1 MIKKRVLTFS
11 TFLCFFLSFQCL
23 IAQENQETKILL
35 SKLLPSIQKQYDV
48 VFSYVDNTL
57 DTVLVTPRNKTISL
71 QELLDGFES
80 ETNLRFT
87 IINERYIAITVFVDQ
102 IQELDEVYLTEYIA
116 SGIST
121 NRNGQV
127 TVKPKNFSILP
138 GVTEPDVLLTIQA
151 LPGISSVNETVS
163 NINIRGGTND
173 QNILLWDDIKMY
185 QSGHFFGLISAF
197 NPYFLKKIIVTK
209 NGTSAQ
215 HGDGVSGMI
224 QMDLDEHVNDS
235 LIAGAGLNLI
245 HVDGF
250 GKVQLNKKMEVQ
262 VSARRAI
269 TDLLETPTYAIYF
282 DRIFQDTDI
291 TNNNQETN
299 RTTTTNRDF
308 YFYDVGAKFI
318 YDISKT
324 ENLQVSFLNIFNDLS
339 YTEEATLNNRQ
350 LAVNSGIT
358 QRNLATGLTYFREWN
373 PAFSTQVQLYTSNY
387 NLEATNFNIANN
399 QRLFQE
405 NDLADS
411 SIKFHTKY
419 RIDENFTVESGYQFS
434 EIGITNIQDV
444 SNPQFRSERK
454 DVMRNHALYSEVH
467 YFSDSYRTM
476 LTLGFRANQFG
487 KIDKFR
493 LEPRLSFRQQF
504 SNYFSVLV
512 LGEFKS
518 QAISQVIDLQ
528 NDFLGVE
535 KRRWTLANGTT
546 VPLIESKQASVGVQF
561 TKNNLLITAEA
572 YVKDVDGITTR
583 SQGFQNQFQ
592 FVNAV
597 GSYTTYGIDFLF
609 NKKWRDLNTWLS
621 YSVSKNDYKFT
632 SLNNGN
638 SFPNNIDI
646 THNLTLGATYS
657 WNQFEFSLGSYF
669 RTGIP
674 NTTVG
679 TPEVTNGEINY
690 NAPNAATLENYFRTD
705 FSSTYRFALSKKKK
719 IYSKIGLSIWNIF
732 DQQNVLNEYYN
743 LDNDVVSQIQ
753 NRALGIT
760 PNLSFRVEF

>member
-1 MIKKRVLTFS
+1 VIKKRVLTFF
-11 TFLCFFLSFQCL
+11 TFFCFFLSFQCL
-23 IAQENQETKILL
+23 IAQGNQENKILL
-35 SKLLPSIQKQYDV
+35 SKLLPDIQKQYDV

-57 DTVLVTPRNKTISL
+57 DTVLVTPREKTITL
-71 QELLDGFES
+71 QELLTGFES

-87 IINERYIAITVFVDQ
+87 IINKRYIAITVFVDQ

-121 NRNGQV
+121 NRTGQI

-197 NPYFLKKIIVTK
+197 NPYFLKKVIVTK

-224 QMDLDEHVNDS
+224 QMDLDKHVNDS
-235 LIAGAGLNLI
+235 LIAGAGMNLI

-250 GKVQLNKKMEVQ
+250 AKVQLNKKMEVQ

-291 TNNNQETN
+291 TNNNQEIN
-299 RTTTTNRDF
+299 SVTTTNRDF
-308 YFYDVGAKFI
+308 YFYDTGAKFI

-324 ENLQVSFLNIFNDLS
+324 ENLQFSFLNIFNDLS
-339 YTEEATLNNRQ
+339 YTEEAVVNNRS

-358 QRNLATGLTYFREWN
+358 QRNLAAGLSYFREWN
-373 PAFSTQVQLYTSNY
+373 PALSTRVHLYTSNY
-387 NLEATNFNIANN
+387 NLEATNFNITNN

-405 NDLADS
+405 NELADS
-411 SIKFHTKY
+411 SIKIHNKY
-419 RIDENFTVESGYQFS
+419 RIDENFTVEGGYQFS

-476 LTLGFRANQFG
+476 LTFGIRGNRYG

-493 LEPRLSFRQQF
+493 FEPRLNFRQQF
-504 SNYFSVLV
+504 SDYFSVLV
-512 LGEFKS
+512 LGEYKS

-535 KRRWTLANGTT
+535 KRRWTLANGTS
-546 VPLIESKQASVGVQF
+546 VPLIESKQASIGVQY

-572 YVKDVDGITTR
+572 YIKEVDGITTR

-597 GSYTTYGIDFLF
+597 GSYETYGIDVLF
-609 NKKWRDLNTWLS
+609 NKKWRDFNTWLS
-621 YSVSKNDYKFT
+621 YSVSNNDYQFT
-632 SLNNGN
+632 SLNNGEI
-638 SFPNNIDI
+638 FPNNIDI
-646 THNLTLGATYS
+646 THNLTLGGTYS
-657 WNQFEFSLGSYF
+657 WNNFEFSLGTNY

-679 TPEVTNGEINY
+679 TPNLSDGDINF
-690 NAPNAATLENYFRTD
+690 NSPNAERLEDYFRTD
-705 FSSTYRFALSKKKK
+705 FSSTYRMVLSKKKK
-719 IYSKIGLSIWNIF
+719 IYSKIGVSVWNIF

-743 LDNDVVSQIQ
+743 LDNEVVSQIQ

-760 PNLSFRVEF
+760 PNLSFRIDF